1 MAHINPYV
9 VVWTILSVIGVAF
22 SLVWLIE
29 TRDDE
34 DDLRRSE
41 AISGVLDDD
50 LTIVSR
56 AAVRNAVGRLLVKA
70 LFLAIGVESLAAE
83 MGALFPLFPDIFSWE
98 FIIAILTLTF
108 LSYMDRL
115 ERRDLHRA
123 LSQRQEEK
131 IAIAQVA
138 ELTAQTHQE
147 TLAAI
152 KENTDITKQADE
164 HATAAVHEA
173 NIAVEAHSAQLDA
186 IATTDQ
192 DTNERT
198 QDVQEKA
205 GTLVDLVTKNGTE
218 PPKP

>member
-138 ELTAQTHQE
+138 ELDG
-147 TLAAI
+147 
-152 KENTDITKQADE
+152 TDAPGDAGGDQREYRYYQAG
-164 HATAAVHEA
+164 
-173 NIAVEAHSAQLDA
+173 
-186 IATTDQ
+186 
-192 DTNERT
+192 R
-198 QDVQEKA
+198 
-205 GTLVDLVTKNGTE
+205 
-218 PPKP
+218 